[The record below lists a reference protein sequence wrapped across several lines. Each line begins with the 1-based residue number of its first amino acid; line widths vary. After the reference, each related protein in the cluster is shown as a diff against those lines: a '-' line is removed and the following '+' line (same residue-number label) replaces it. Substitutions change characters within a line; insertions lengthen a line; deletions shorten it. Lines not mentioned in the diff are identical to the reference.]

1 MADRKHLR
9 ERPTAEDDTWPSLC
23 PCPTSRNAENTTL
36 AVDRQEPT
44 SAKTSQPACFCLSP
58 CGLET
63 DTVSA
68 TTTLGERVSSKSRP
82 DRGMLCRA
90 GCKPECGPAGLR
102 SDETSVCR
110 RVLEVAADAAVR
122 ILRRVERERL
132 ADDFDAED
140 VR

>member
-36 AVDRQEPT
+36 AVDRQEPA

-63 DTVSA
+63 DAVSA
-68 TTTLGERVSSKSRP
+68 TTTLGERVPSKSRP
-82 DRGMLCRA
+82 DRGMLVVPGA
-90 GCKPECGPAGLR
+90 GPHAGWCGPACGAGCGVYSWLPASNAGLR
-102 SDETSVCR
+102 ACEAIKRRSVN
-110 RVLEVAADAAVR
+110 
-122 ILRRVERERL
+122 LRK
-132 ADDFDAED
+132 AEL
-140 VR
+140 